1 MNAWCLMLIEKIMLS
16 KFNGAICENLFG
28 DLSYITEE
36 KFHDIM
42 ELFERVNRSM
52 DNKNWL
58 KFRDLSYLKDVLD
71 KGGFI
76 IGCYVDNILIAS
88 ALCEAPN
95 GDYKDILIEMGM
107 SSDEINSTYI
117 SGYVMVDP
125 VYRGN
130 SLHRILMEARIK
142 ASIIR
147 EKKHIVTAIATEN
160 VFSLKTILAL
170 GFEVRMQKENEY
182 NIVRNILVKNLNP
195 SSSQYV
201 EFSA

>member
-1 MNAWCLMLIEKIMLS
+1 MLIEKIMLS